1 MTSMKPIELAGL
13 GTNHSTKGQE
23 TMPLPQQA
31 NGARLQPHQHGRGS
45 KPSGLIGALSTLFER
60 IEISM
65 ERSRMLSELE
75 RLDERMLSDIG
86 LTRTE
91 LRERVHSAPVRWSP
105 SLLRRMGRSLRQSW
119 TKRAT
124 VRQLRSL
131 PDALLSDIGI
141 ERGQI
146 EDAVTALLAAH
157 EAETPKPVSHR
168 RGQTIAELLI
178 LPLRQWNIS
187 RHAASE
193 MVRIDPTLLHDIG
206 YVKGDVDWV
215 PEVLAERRLKA
226 ANLNRG
232 RSDAA

>member
-1 MTSMKPIELAGL
+1 MTSMKSVELAGL
-13 GTNHSTKGQE
+13 GTNHSAKGQE
-23 TMPLPQQA
+23 TMSFSQQT
-31 NGARLQPHQHGRGS
+31 NDPRLQPHQHGRGS

-60 IEISM
+60 IEISL
-65 ERSRMLSELE
+65 ERSRTLSELE
-75 RLDERMLSDIG
+75 RLDDRMLSDIG
-86 LTRTE
+86 LTRTK
-91 LRERVHSAPVRWSP
+91 LREKVQSVPVRSRP

-124 VRQLRSL
+124 VRQL
-131 PDALLSDIGI
+131 P
-141 ERGQI
+141 Q
-146 EDAVTALLAAH
+146 
-157 EAETPKPVSHR
+157 PVSGR
-168 RGQTIAELLI
+168 RSPTIAELLI

-232 RSDAA
+232 QSHAA

>member
-1 MTSMKPIELAGL
+1 MTSMKSVELAGL
-13 GTNHSTKGQE
+13 GTNHSAKGQE
-23 TMPLPQQA
+23 TMSFSQQT
-31 NGARLQPHQHGRGS
+31 NDPRLQPHQHGRGS

-60 IEISM
+60 IEISL
-65 ERSRMLSELE
+65 ERSRTLSELE
-75 RLDERMLSDIG
+75 RLDDRMLSDIG
-86 LTRTE
+86 LTRTK
-91 LRERVHSAPVRWSP
+91 LREKVQSVPVRSRP

-131 PDALLSDIGI
+131 PDALLGDIGI

-146 EDAVTALLAAH
+146 EDAVTALLAAR
-157 EAETPKPVSHR
+157 EAEKPQPVSGR
-168 RGQTIAELLI
+168 RSPTIAELLI

-232 RSDAA
+232 QSHAA